1 MQPLDGIKV
10 VSIEQAV
17 AAPLCSKRLLL
28 AGAEVF
34 KIERPEGDFA
44 RFYDSAVAGE
54 SAYFVWLNAGKK
66 SVVFDLREP
75 SELALLQTLISRC
88 DVLVQNLKPGVMD
101 KLGLS
106 LEHLHKRFPGLI
118 SVSIAGF
125 HPDGPGA
132 PRKAYDLLMQAEA
145 GLASITG
152 SAEAPGRVGVS
163 LVDIATGM
171 FAYEAI
177 LEALLVRH
185 QSGVGEQIHVSL
197 FDAVAQWMSVPYLL
211 SQYGGAAPQRIGLA
225 HPGICPYGVFI
236 AADGKNFVLSI
247 QNEAEWRRLC
257 EVGIGLPQ
265 LLQDE
270 RCINNETRVANRSF
284 VDSTLSDHFA
294 TSRFV
299 EIESRLNAA
308 DLAFAPVNSVADLA
322 THADLRTV
330 EVRLEGA
337 EVSLPVMPGRSANV
351 HAEQGLKVPLL
362 GEHTRSVIAWLN
374 DV

>member
-1 MQPLDGIKV
+1 MQPLEGIKV

-17 AAPLCSKRLLL
+17 AAPLCSKRLML

-54 SAYFVWLNAGKK
+54 SAYFVWLNTGKK
-66 SVVFDLREP
+66 SVVFDLREA
-75 SELALLQTLISRC
+75 SELALLKKLISRC

-101 KLGLS
+101 KLGLN
-106 LEHLHKRFPGLI
+106 LEQLHLQHPRLV
-118 SVSIAGF
+118 SVSISGF

-132 PRKAYDLLMQAEA
+132 ARKAYDLLMQAEA

-177 LEALLVRH
+177 LEALLVRYR
-185 QSGVGEQIHVSL
+185 SGVGEQMHVSL
-197 FDAVAQWMSVPYLL
+197 FDAAAQWMSVPYLL

-236 AADGKNFVLSI
+236 AADGTNFVLSI
-247 QNEAEWRRLC
+247 QNEAEWQRLC
-257 EVGIGLPQ
+257 EVGVELPF
-265 LLQDE
+265 LFQDE
-270 RCINNETRVANRSF
+270 RCKNNETRVANRSF
-284 VDSTLSDHFA
+284 VDTTLTNHFA
-294 TSRFV
+294 THKFV
-299 EIESRLNAA
+299 EIEARLNAA

-322 THADLRTV
+322 GHDDLRTV
-330 EVRLEGA
+330 EVKLEGA
-337 EVSLPVMPGRSANV
+337 RVSLPVMPGRIANV
-351 HAEQGLKVPLL
+351 QAENGSKVPVL

-374 DV
+374 DA

>member
-1 MQPLDGIKV
+1 M
-10 VSIEQAV
+10 S
-17 AAPLCSKRLLL
+17 R
-28 AGAEVF
+28 
-34 KIERPEGDFA
+34 
-44 RFYDSAVAGE
+44 
-54 SAYFVWLNAGKK
+54 
-66 SVVFDLREP
+66 
-75 SELALLQTLISRC
+75 SELALLHTLISRC

-106 LEHLHKRFPGLI
+106 LEQLHKRFPGLI

-125 HPDGPGA
+125 HPHGPGA
-132 PRKAYDLLMQAEA
+132 ARKAYDLLMQAEA

-185 QSGVGEQIHVSL
+185 QTGVGEQIHVSL

-225 HPGICPYGVFI
+225 HPGICPYGVFV

-257 EVGIGLPQ
+257 EVGVGLPQ
-265 LLQDE
+265 LLHDK

-284 VDSTLSDHFA
+284 VDLTLSDHFA
-294 TSRFV
+294 TARFID
-299 EIESRLNAA
+299 IESRLNDA

-330 EVRLEGA
+330 DVRLEGA
-337 EVSLPVMPGRSANV
+337 QVSLPVMPGRSANV
-351 HAEQGLKVPLL
+351 NAEQGLKVPVL
-362 GEHTRSVIAWLN
+362 GEHTRSVVAWLN